1 MQGIARRALL
11 LPCEPRCDPLGE
23 PRALDRIDVDDD
35 ALRFERFEP
44 RRRLAGPVQP
54 RQRHQGEGIGRQL
67 RAERLDRLG
76 AVAAGLAGDKAQL
89 DQLFVAEE
97 RKARAACA
105 ELVPVETA
113 LRGEHQALGKPVC
126 ARPRAD
132 RVAGFQR
139 EQRLVAVYHIQ
150 RPELALEVRLQLF
163 EPQIGHAFGAYSVW
177 VGTGFAA
184 TRRRRICCTM
194 SLCMSR

>member
-1 MQGIARRALL
+1 MYFFVSFLFFSFSPPLFLFFFFFFFLMIRR
-11 LPCEPRCDPLGE
+11 PPRST
-23 PRALDRIDVDDD
+23 
-35 ALRFERFEP
+35 
-44 RRRLAGPVQP
+44 
-54 RQRHQGEGIGRQL
+54 
-67 RAERLDRLG
+67 
-76 AVAAGLAGDKAQL
+76 
-89 DQLFVAEE
+89 LFPYTTLF
-97 RKARAACA
+97 RSRAACA
-105 ELVPVETA
+105 ELVPVEAA